1 MQDVMDMAE
10 LKMQDAI
17 DAYKAKLQEMKT
29 GKANPAI
36 LNQVKVN
43 YYGSN
48 SPIKQ
53 VASVSTPDAQT
64 LMIKPFDKSIL
75 GELEKAI
82 QLSGLGLSPQNDG
95 TVLRIFFPP
104 LTTDAK
110 KILSKEVKKSA
121 EEIKIGI
128 RNVRREMNEEFK
140 KMEKDGDISED
151 DLKRE
156 LEKSQK
162 ATDKYIQILDEMA
175 KNKENSILKI

>member
-1 MQDVMDMAE
+1 MQDVIDMAE

-43 YYGSN
+43 YYGSDT
-48 SPIKQ
+48 PIKQ
-53 VASVSTPDAQT
+53 IASVSTPDAQT

-82 QLSGLGLSPQNDG
+82 QLSGLALSPQNDG

-104 LTTDAK
+104 LTSDSK
-110 KILSKEVKKSA
+110 KILSKEVKKNA

-140 KMEKDGDISED
+140 KMEKAGDISED

-162 ATDKYIQILDEMA
+162 VTDKYIQTLDEMA